1 MCHISKV
8 RIHSTRIMAP
18 KKKRD
23 RKADKEGGADKKPE
37 SNKKR
42 KESGKKAKVKDK
54 TPEDLE
60 DELSKFID
68 VETNRVMKEFEEQ
81 KETVTSETGDYEQ
94 MIREVMWVSIF
105 QQGLLS

>member
-1 MCHISKV
+1 
-8 RIHSTRIMAP
+8 MAP
-18 KKKRD
+18 KKKRE
-23 RKADKEGGADKKPE
+23 RKVDKEGGADKKPE

-42 KESGKKAKVKDK
+42 KESGKKAKVVKDK

-68 VETNRVMKEFEEQ
+68 EETNRVMKEFEEQ
-81 KETVTSETGDYEQ
+81 KESVTSETGDYEQ